1 MRSWM
6 IGTIAGIMP
15 VSLLANL
22 PSIKITG
29 LFFVISVVLL
39 FLSRRKRVTF
49 ASGIFGGIALAI
61 GHGHALVDSRISR
74 DCEGERLQVQ
84 GIVASLPRSS
94 ISRYGKPNQKFNLD
108 VTSLTPFACVGPKLI
123 QMTYYGDRP
132 IRPGQQWQFDSKL
145 KRPWGL
151 VNPGSFNI
159 QAWYAQNRIDA
170 VASVLP
176 NTDIFLGN
184 AVELQYQHH
193 RIRSAVSSRIAKAG
207 LSPDSHGVL
216 RALTVADK
224 SGVDDQLWQ
233 LFQAFGLN
241 HLLAISGLHIGLV
254 AGLGL
259 GLGAI
264 LSRVVSVLGYQR
276 YVVFLP
282 HCVAAVFAIAY
293 AALAGFSLPTNRA
306 VMMLSVFLIAPMF
319 SRRSSSWNNLL
330 IAAFMVLVVNPLQIL
345 GSGFWLSFVAVAWLL
360 WLNMWLPSQ
369 SLILRLLSVHFA
381 MSLVMFPLGG
391 FWFGGASAVSALA
404 NFCLI
409 PLVGFFVVPL
419 ALLGASACWFSQ
431 ELGDVLFRLAAWPLD
446 LLIPLAQQLVE
457 LKRDAFYHPFYTS
470 LPSLLLALLGLFLL
484 ASRALPNSWL
494 VSLVFCTPLLLSR
507 GGNRIEDDY
516 LAKLTVLD
524 VGQGTAVIFSDGART
539 LVYDTGGGNPQ
550 GRNLAQTVVI
560 PFLRRENIQQLETL
574 VVSHGDNDHSAGAN
588 ELVSK
593 LPVQKYFS
601 GAASD
606 QPLVD
611 GPAPCIAGK
620 AWQWSTSVRFQF
632 LSPAFESGLSSNNGS
647 CVLQISVG
655 DTKVLLTGDIDRHRE
670 KSLVQ
675 YWRSKLHS
683 EWMLAPHHGSN
694 SSSSRPWL
702 KYVQAKTI
710 VFSSGYRNA
719 FGHPHNGVIE
729 RVENGNTSLYS
740 TSRDGAIEFVLEERG
755 IGAVTRHRKEYSRY
769 WF

>member
-1 MRSWM
+1 M
-6 IGTIAGIMP
+6 IGTIVGIMP

-22 PSIKITG
+22 PSIKITAS
-29 LFFVISVVLL
+29 FFAASVLLL
-39 FLSRRKRVTF
+39 FLSRQKRATF
-49 ASGIFGGIALAI
+49 ASGILLGVALATW
-61 GHGHALVDSRISR
+61 HGQALVNSRVSPE
-74 DCEGERLQVQ
+74 CEGERLQVQ
-84 GIVASLPRSS
+84 GVVASLPRSS
-94 ISRYGKPNQKFNLD
+94 IGRYGKPNQKFNLD
-108 VTSLTPFACVGPKLI
+108 VTSVTPFSCAGPKLI
-123 QMTYYGDRP
+123 QMTYYGDRR

-159 QAWYAQNRIDA
+159 QTWYSQSRIDA
-170 VASVLP
+170 IASVLP
-176 NTDIFLGN
+176 DTELSLGN
-184 AVELQYQHH
+184 SLELQYQHH
-193 RIRSAVSSRIAKAG
+193 RIRSAVSSRIALVG
-207 LSPDSHGVL
+207 LSPDSRGVL
-216 RALTVADK
+216 QALTVADK
-224 SGVDDQLWQ
+224 SGVDDQLWR

-259 GLGAI
+259 GLGTI
-264 LSRVVSVLGYQR
+264 LSRAVCVLGYQR
-276 YVVFLP
+276 YVLFLP
-282 HCVAAVFAIAY
+282 YCVAAVFAVAY
-293 AALAGFSLPTNRA
+293 AALAGFTLPTNRA

-330 IAAFMVLVVNPLQIL
+330 IAAFIVLVVNPLQIL

-360 WLNMWLPSQ
+360 WLNMWLPNQ
-369 SLILRLLSVHFA
+369 SLILRLVSVHFA
-381 MSLVMFPLGG
+381 MSLVMVPLGG
-391 FWFGGASAVSALA
+391 FWFGGASVVSALA

-419 ALLGASACWFSQ
+419 ALLGASAYGFSQ
-431 ELGDVLFRLAAWPLD
+431 ELGDTLFHLAAWPID
-446 LLIPLAQQLVE
+446 LLIPAAQRLVE
-457 LKRDAFYHPFYTS
+457 VKHSAFYHTFYTS
-470 LPSLLLALLGLFLL
+470 LSSLLLALFGLFLL
-484 ASRALPNSWL
+484 VSRILPTSWL
-494 VSLVFCTPLLLSR
+494 LSLVFCTPLLLSR

-524 VGQGTAVIFSDGART
+524 VGQGTALVFSDGDRT
-539 LVYDTGGGNPQ
+539 LVYDTGGGNPE

-560 PFLRRENIQQLETL
+560 PYLRHENIRQLDTL
-574 VVSHGDNDHSAGAN
+574 VVSHGDNDHSAGTN
-588 ELVSK
+588 EILSK
-593 LPVQKYFS
+593 LMVQKHFS
-601 GAASD
+601 SAASD
-606 QPLVD
+606 QPLPD

-632 LSPAFESGLSSNNGS
+632 LSPAFESSLSSNNGS
-647 CVLQISVG
+647 CVLQITVG
-655 DTKVLLTGDIDRHRE
+655 KTRILLTGDIDKHRE

-675 YWRSKLHS
+675 YWRSTLNS

-719 FGHPHNGVIE
+719 FGHPHNAVIE

-740 TSRDGAIEFVLEERG
+740 TSRDGAIEFVLEEGG
-755 IGAVTRHRKEYSRY
+755 IRAVTRYREEYSRY